1 MANKI
6 IIKKCMHPKKITT
19 YCPCWSAYAIKVF
32 SGAPSGTCTQQKVS
46 PIAPI
51 RQHAQQNKI
60 ILRVPIGCM
69 YLTKIVPYQLLVT
82 MPNKNYP
89 MWPHWVY
96 TFNIRV
102 LIGPWVSFWILLWAI
117 NVFTLKRKLF
127 CQKNHYK
134 FTV

>member
-1 MANKI
+1 
-6 IIKKCMHPKKITT
+6 MHPKKITT

-102 LIGPWVSFWILLWAI
+102 LHRPLSEFLD
-117 NVFTLKRKLF
+117 
-127 CQKNHYK
+127 
-134 FTV
+134 FTVGNQRFNIKKKTFLSEESLQIHSVKWYKSIGIS